1 MWFTDWLGQD
11 HVLSCDAGKVGPAP
25 FEPPNLGVRKEGAPK
40 ETWKEELGAGEA
52 ETAGGHFVV
61 DDERE
66 SACFK
71 STLLKYS
78 WHPVKFTE
86 F

>member
-1 MWFTDWLGQD
+1 M
-11 HVLSCDAGKVGPAP
+11 LSCDAGKVGPAP
-25 FEPPNLGVRKEGAPK
+25 CRPPNLGVRKEGPQRNL
-40 ETWKEELGAGEA
+40 KEELGAGEA
-52 ETAGGHFVV
+52 AAGGHFVV
-61 DDERE
+61 DDEKTPY
-66 SACFK
+66 FK